1 MIVESQ
7 KARTCIWILFHTHMH
22 CRTIHRIH
30 TLVYIPTPVNK
41 IIADRLPLVS
51 KGPRQLLD
59 SLESARHWL
68 WQSWAI
74 SIVILSQCPQRGHL
88 PIQSLMQQVPCPASW
103 LLPLKYLTFH
113 KHLGMAV
120 VLLGGWLRRIPS
132 IELRVYSNVVID
144 PPLELEFLF
153 RLVKIQIQSD
163 VSASW
168 TLFLFLI
175 TLLPWH
181 RILIL
186 HLYFFIVLL
195 INLELILAICIL
207 DLFIITESFIYLWW
221 LKSRWW

>member
-1 MIVESQ
+1 
-7 KARTCIWILFHTHMH
+7 
-22 CRTIHRIH
+22 
-30 TLVYIPTPVNK
+30 
-41 IIADRLPLVS
+41 
-51 KGPRQLLD
+51 
-59 SLESARHWL
+59 
-68 WQSWAI
+68 
-74 SIVILSQCPQRGHL
+74 
-88 PIQSLMQQVPCPASW
+88 MQQVPCPASW

-207 DLFIITESFIYLWW
+207 DLFIITESFIYLW
-221 LKSRWW
+221 